1 MTNSKH
7 GWTFFVAVLAILSGT
22 RVSYGL
28 ATEQVGPDSAQRH
41 PTTAQP
47 GWPSGMIKLLR
58 RESRVYSIWANGN
71 ENFYFKASPD
81 EFNELIRLFSE
92 TRMRD
97 HELRIKAGKK
107 HVKSFNGDKISY
119 NVNFHVLGGI
129 ALGSSRSSESP
140 NTYEPTLTIYVDPSA
155 EQALWKQIT
164 LPTNSA
170 YTDHNGG
177 PLAVQAG
184 IDNFGEPA
192 VELSILLT
200 NVIHFT

>member
-71 ENFYFKASPD
+71 ENFYFNASLD
-81 EFNELIRLFSE
+81 EINALIRLFSQ

-97 HELRIKAGKK
+97 HEI
-107 HVKSFNGDKISY
+107 
-119 NVNFHVLGGI
+119 
-129 ALGSSRSSESP
+129 
-140 NTYEPTLTIYVDPSA
+140 
-155 EQALWKQIT
+155 
-164 LPTNSA
+164 
-170 YTDHNGG
+170 
-177 PLAVQAG
+177 
-184 IDNFGEPA
+184 
-192 VELSILLT
+192 
-200 NVIHFT
+200 